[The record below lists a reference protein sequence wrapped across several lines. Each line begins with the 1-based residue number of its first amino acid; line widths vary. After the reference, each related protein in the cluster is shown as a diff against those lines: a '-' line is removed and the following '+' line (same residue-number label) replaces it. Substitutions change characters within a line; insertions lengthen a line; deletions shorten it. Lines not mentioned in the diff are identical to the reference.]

1 MSDFV
6 ENLKY
11 SSNKITQILC
21 EELENKGIKNYK
33 PSLELVKGLDHIHQ
47 KKSAIC
53 KKSNEIY

>member
-33 PSLELVKGLDHIHQ
+33 PSLEFVQGFGP
-47 KKSAIC
+47 
-53 KKSNEIY
+53 